1 MRRRHQKGSLQKR
14 KRAAGWAWIGM
25 GRDAHGRRLSRN
37 LGKYPVVSKAEAQAR
52 LEREMAEV
60 NKGAEL
66 SPETTF
72 GDFVRN
78 VHLPFCRRKWKA
90 STASTSVQRIKFH
103 LVTEFEHRT
112 PEDEARSVA
121 GFSRPE
127 GQIGLSFSV
136 VDHLRWDLRAI
147 CELAIEEGLIDRNP
161 AKSLYTPNTVAQAS
175 KRVMTEEE
183 VMKCLMVLDLRE
195 RLIARLAIL
204 TGMRPGEIFGLRW
217 EHVNGDSAEIVQRV
231 YKGKIDSPKTRRSVR
246 TAAFTPKVIAE
257 IEAWRQESVDAL
269 NGWVFPSERLTT
281 PVSKDNCWRRHFEPR
296 LRAVGLE
303 WVNFQVMRRTHSSLS
318 RRLGV
323 DPKTVADQLGHGIGV
338 NLDVYTLSG
347 LEVQRRAVTQLE
359 EQIFSAKWSTE
370 EYGFEVGFVSY

>member
-14 KRAAGWAWIGM
+14 KRATGWAWIGM
-25 GRDAHGRRLSRN
+25 WRDVHGRRLSRN

-52 LEREMAEV
+52 LEGAMAEV
-60 NKGAEL
+60 NQGAEI

-90 STASTSVQRIKFH
+90 STASTSVQRINFH
-103 LVTEFEHRT
+103 LISEFDSIELRKMRRD
-112 PEDEARSVA
+112 PLQDFLDQKARS
-121 GFSRPE
+121 
-127 GQIGLSFSV
+127 GLSFSV

-147 CELAIEEGLIDRNP
+147 CELAIEEGLIARNP

-175 KRVMTEEE
+175 KRVMTEGE
-183 VMKCLMVLDLRE
+183 VTKCLLVLDLRE
-195 RLIARLAIL
+195 RLIARLAIFA
-204 TGMRPGEIFGLRW
+204 GMRPGEIFGLKW
-217 EHVNGDSAEIVQRV
+217 EQVKGDSAEIVQRV
-231 YKGKIDSPKTRRSVR
+231 YKGTIDSPKTRRSVR

-257 IEAWRQESVDAL
+257 IEAWRQESVDAT
-269 NGWVFPSERLTT
+269 NGWVFPSERLIT
-281 PVSKDNCWRRHFEPR
+281 PLSKDNCWRRHFEPR
-296 LRAVGLE
+296 LRSVGLK

-338 NLDVYTLSG
+338 NLDVYTQSG
-347 LEVQRRAVTQLE
+347 LEAQRLAVTQLE
-359 EQIFSAKWSTE
+359 EQIFSLSGVQRSTDLKW
-370 EYGFEVGFVSY
+370 VS